1 MNVKYEF
8 GEYLAQVL
16 PSCYCE
22 QVLDFYQENRLHF
35 DVWEAKREKNFY
47 TKAYQKALLEVEYN
61 EMIKGHMM
69 RYYIF
74 LRENPEKIIGCVN
87 FHEVKRGAFCSCQI
101 GYKIHHEFCNQ
112 GIGTKAVS
120 KMTEYLFAESGLH
133 RVEAIIHPENA
144 PSIAL
149 AEKVGFEREGT
160 ARKAVKLGGKWQDMY
175 RYGLVKEE

>member
-1 MNVKYEF
+1 M
-8 GEYLAQVL
+8 
-16 PSCYCE
+16 
-22 QVLDFYQENRLHF
+22 HF

-74 LRENPEKIIGCVN
+74 HRENPEKIIGCVN
-87 FHEVKRGAFCSCQI
+87 FHEIKRGAFCSCQI

-112 GIGTKAVS
+112 GIGTNAVS
-120 KMTEYLFAESGLH
+120 KMIEYVFAESGLH
-133 RVEAIIHPENA
+133 RVEAMIHPENA

-149 AEKVGFEREGT
+149 AEKVGFQREGT
-160 ARKAVKLGGKWQDMY
+160 AIKAVKLGGEWQDMY